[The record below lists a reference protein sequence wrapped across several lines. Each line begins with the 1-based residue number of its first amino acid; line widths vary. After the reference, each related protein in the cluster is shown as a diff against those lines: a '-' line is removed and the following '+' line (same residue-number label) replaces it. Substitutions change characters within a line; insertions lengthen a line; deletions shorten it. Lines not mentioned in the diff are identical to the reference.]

1 MQNTEWFSRH
11 TIQRGLSWLAAFL
24 AAWAGMARA
33 ASPFAVTAS
42 VSRVEGSPELRL
54 AVQVPEGHYLYADV
68 WSVRLDGV
76 AATPLAPVPVKR
88 VFDPLIDADRE
99 VFGGSFTAR
108 YALAASKGDVTVGL
122 QGCSGTICFAP
133 ETHAFVWSDGEIRP
147 VAEPSSA
154 PDAAGDGVDAAWLQ
168 ELRITSSA
176 SGYMKAETFLAFL
189 AGDRQTPVH
198 RERPVSGFAAFTRD
212 PAQFL
217 RARGWWL
224 TALLIVL
231 GGLLLNL
238 TPCVLP
244 MIPINLALIGAGAQN
259 GSRGRGFLL
268 GGIYGLGM
276 ALAYGVLGLTVVA
289 TGGFFGALQSSP
301 VFNLAIGAIFV
312 GLALALFDVFPID
325 FTRFQGGHGPA
336 GRGAWLA
343 LSMGAMA
350 ALLAG
355 ACVAPVVIAVLLLAG
370 RLHGEGVPGALL
382 LPFLLGV
389 GMALPWP
396 FAGGGL
402 AFLPKP
408 GGWMKI
414 VKNAFGLGVLLMA
427 LYYGRLAW
435 QGFHP
440 AATPAG
446 DGIAAGDRAAWNAR
460 LAEARATGKP
470 VLLDFWATWCKNCHA
485 MSRTTLRDPAVVEA
499 LKGFVFLP
507 VQAERPAEEPAR
519 SHLQALGVSG
529 LPTYLILEAAAAGDR
544 R

>member
-1 MQNTEWFSRH
+1 MQSTEWSSRH
-11 TIQRGLSWLAAFL
+11 TIKRGLSWLGVFL
-24 AAWAGMARA
+24 VAGAGLARA

-42 VSRVEGSPELRL
+42 VTQVEGSSELRL

-68 WSVRLDGV
+68 WSVRLDG
-76 AATPLAPVPVKR
+76 AALTPLAPIPVKL

-99 VFGGSFTAR
+99 VFSGGFTAR
-108 YALAASKGDVTVGL
+108 YALASSQGSVTVGL
-122 QGCSGTICFAP
+122 QGCSETICFAP
-133 ETHAFVWSDGEIRP
+133 ETHAFVWSDGELRQVP
-147 VAEPSSA
+147 PSV
-154 PDAAGDGVDAAWLQ
+154 PDTAGDGADAAWLQ
-168 ELRITSSA
+168 GLRIASSA
-176 SGYMKAETFLAFL
+176 SGYMKPETFLAFL
-189 AGDRQTPVH
+189 AGEGLTSAH
-198 RERPVSGFAAFTRD
+198 RERPVAGFAAFTRD

-217 RARGWWL
+217 RAQGWWL
-224 TALLIVL
+224 TALLIVV

-244 MIPINLALIGAGAQN
+244 MIPINLAIIGAGAQN
-259 GSRGRGFLL
+259 GSRGRGFRL

-440 AATPAG
+440 AAAPAG

>member
-1 MQNTEWFSRH
+1 MQNTEWFFRH
-11 TIQRGLSWLAAFL
+11 IIQRGMPWLAAFL
-24 AAWAGMARA
+24 VAWAGMARA
-33 ASPFAVTAS
+33 ASPFAVTAL
-42 VSRVEGSPELRL
+42 VSRAEGSPELRL
-54 AVQVPEGHYLYADV
+54 AVQVPDGHYLYADV
-68 WSVRLDGV
+68 WSVRLDGE
-76 AATPLAPVPVKR
+76 AATPLAPIPAKR
-88 VFDPLIDADRE
+88 IFDPLIDADRE
-99 VFGGSFTAR
+99 VFSGSFTAR
-108 YALAASKGDVTVGL
+108 YALAASRGNVTVGL
-122 QGCSGTICFAP
+122 QGCSETICFAP
-133 ETHAFVWSDGEIRP
+133 ETHAFFWSGGETRP
-147 VAEPSSA
+147 VAESA
-154 PDAAGDGVDAAWLQ
+154 SGAAAAGTEAAWLQ
-168 ELRITSSA
+168 GLRITASA
-176 SGYMKAETFLAFL
+176 SGYMKPKAFLAFL
-189 AGDRQTPVH
+189 DGGGQMPGTRAQ
-198 RERPVSGFAAFTRD
+198 PVSGFAAFTRD

-224 TALLIVL
+224 TALLIVV

-244 MIPINLALIGAGAQN
+244 MIPINLAIIGAGAQN

-276 ALAYGVLGLTVVA
+276 ALAYGVLGLIVVA

-301 VFNLAIGAIFV
+301 VFNLTIGVIFV

-325 FTRFQGGHGPA
+325 FTRFQNAPGPA

-343 LSMGAMA
+343 LSMGVMA

-396 FAGGGL
+396 FAGAGL

-408 GGWMKI
+408 GGWMKT
-414 VKNAFGLGVLLMA
+414 VKNIFGIGVLLMA

-435 QGFHP
+435 QGFRP
-440 AATPAG
+440 AAAPAEG
-446 DGIAAGDRAAWNAR
+446 GVAAGDAAAWNAR
-460 LAEARATGKP
+460 LAEARAAGKP

-499 LKGFVFLP
+499 LKGYVFLP
-507 VQAERPAEEPAR
+507 VQAEKPAEEPAR
-519 SHLQALGVSG
+519 GHLQSLGVSG
-529 LPTYLILEAAAAGDR
+529 LPTYLILRPAE
-544 R
+544 